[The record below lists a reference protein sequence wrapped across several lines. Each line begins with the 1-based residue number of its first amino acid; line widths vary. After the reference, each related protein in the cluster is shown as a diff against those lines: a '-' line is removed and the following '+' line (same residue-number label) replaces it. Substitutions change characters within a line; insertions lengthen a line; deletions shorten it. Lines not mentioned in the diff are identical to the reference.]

1 MWNIERYKDI
11 LEELFTKDY
20 LYRSEYDEWYRLKE
34 YQKEIEE
41 YIQNT
46 FGYTLSVSNDV
57 ISLNK
62 YSVIGDKS
70 KGIKEFGD
78 LDEYIML
85 PLVLNYLEDK
95 YDMETLL
102 ISEIAEHII
111 NNFPE
116 KRDWE
121 NRRVSSKLVRV
132 LKYCQ
137 EKNFIYKLDGSE
149 DDYEKEQEEVLYEN
163 TGISKHFME
172 TLPYDL
178 EGFDIHSA
186 REYNIKNLEKVQILR
201 RGLLENFVITKEYP
215 YFNSLLEYRD
225 EIEDSFEELFGMR
238 LIIFDELAY
247 LLRSDESV
255 KVSKNFPSPRNNLE
269 RIGLKFFKFLDK
281 DEYQTEEV
289 LNKFLEYKEIYK
301 PTFTKG
307 NLNKKEENLLNEIL
321 ELGMELNIIKQ
332 DEGFLKLSKYI
343 DHFTIDILEE
353 GEENE

>member
-1 MWNIERYKDI
+1 MYNIERYKDI
-11 LEELFTKDY
+11 LEDLFTKDY
-20 LYRSEYDEWYRLKE
+20 LYRNSYDEWYRLKE

-41 YIQNT
+41 YIQNI
-46 FGYTLSVSNDV
+46 FGYTLSTSNDV

-62 YSVIGDKS
+62 YSVLGDKS
-70 KGIKEFGD
+70 KGIKGFTN
-78 LDEYIML
+78 LDEYIIL

-95 YDMETLL
+95 YEMETIL
-102 ISEIAEHII
+102 ISEIAEHIV

-137 EKNFIYKLDGSE
+137 EKKFIYKLDGSE
-149 DDYEKEQEEVLYEN
+149 DDYEKEQGEVLYEN

-178 EGFDIHSA
+178 EGFDINST
-186 REYNIKNLEKVQILR
+186 REYNVKNLEKIQVLR

-215 YFNSLLEYRD
+215 YFNSLMEFRD
-225 EIEDSFEELFGMR
+225 EIEDLFEELFGMR

-247 LLRSDESV
+247 LLKNDESI
-255 KVSKNFPSPRNNLE
+255 KVSKNFPSPKNNLE
-269 RIGLKFFKFLDK
+269 RISLKFFKYLNEDI
-281 DEYQTEEV
+281 YQREDV
-289 LNKFLEYKEIYK
+289 LSKFIEYKEIYK

-307 NLNKKEENLLNEIL
+307 NMSKKEENLLNEIL
-321 ELGMELNIIKQ
+321 ELGMELNIIQ
-332 DEGFLKLSKYI
+332 VDRDYLKLSKYI
-343 DHFTIDILEE
+343 EHFTIDILEE
-353 GEENE
+353 GEDNG

>member
-1 MWNIERYKDI
+1 MYKIERYKDI
-11 LEELFTKDY
+11 LEDLFTKDY
-20 LYRSEYDEWYRLKE
+20 LYRNSYDEWYRLKE

-41 YIQNT
+41 YIQKI
-46 FGYTLSVSNDV
+46 FGYTLSTSNDV

-62 YSVIGDKS
+62 YSVLGDKS
-70 KGIKEFGD
+70 KGIKDFSD
-78 LDEYIML
+78 LDEYIIL

-95 YDMETLL
+95 YEMETIL

-137 EKNFIYKLDGSE
+137 EKKIIHKLDGSE
-149 DDYEKEQEEVLYEN
+149 DDYEKKEEEVLYEN

-178 EGFDIHSA
+178 EGFDTNSV
-186 REYNIKNLEKVQILR
+186 RKYNIKNLEKIQVLR

-215 YFNSLLEYRD
+215 YFSSLVEFRD
-225 EIEDSFEELFGMR
+225 EIEDLFEELFGMR

-247 LLRSDESV
+247 LLKNDESIR
-255 KVSKNFPSPRNNLE
+255 VSKNFPSPKNNLE
-269 RIGLKFFKFLDK
+269 RISLKFFKYLNGEKYQIKEVLDK
-281 DEYQTEEV
+281 
-289 LNKFLEYKEIYK
+289 FIEYKNIYK

-321 ELGMELNIIKQ
+321 ELGMELNIIEIDKNY
-332 DEGFLKLSKYI
+332 LKLSKYI
-343 DHFTIDILEE
+343 EHFTIDILEE

>member
-11 LEELFTKDY
+11 LEDLFIKDY
-20 LYRSEYDEWYRLKE
+20 LYRSSYDEWYRLKE

-46 FGYTLSVSNDV
+46 FGYTLCVSNDV

-62 YSVIGDKS
+62 YSVIGDKT
-70 KGIKEFGD
+70 KGIKGFSN
-78 LDEYIML
+78 LDEYIIL

-102 ISEIAEHII
+102 ISEIAEHVV

-149 DDYEKEQEEVLYEN
+149 DGYEKDCEEVLYEN

-178 EGFDIHSA
+178 EGFDINSA

-201 RGLLENFVITKEYP
+201 RGLLENFLITKEYP
-215 YFNSLLEYRD
+215 YFSSLLEFRD
-225 EIEDSFEELFGMR
+225 EVEDLFEELFGMK

-247 LLRSDESV
+247 LLRSDESI
-255 KVSKNFPSPRNNLE
+255 KVSQNFPSPKNNLE
-269 RIGLKFFKFLDK
+269 RIGLKFFKYLDR
-281 DEYQTEEV
+281 DNYQIEEV
-289 LNKFLEYKEIYK
+289 LNEFIEYKEIYK

-307 NLNKKEENLLNEIL
+307 NLNKKEETLLNEIL
-321 ELGMELNIIKQ
+321 ELGMELKIIEV
-332 DEGFLKLSKYI
+332 DETYLKLSKYI
-343 DHFTIDILEE
+343 EHFTIDILEE
-353 GEENE
+353 GDENE